1 MARTDTDLREL
12 FAERTNAVPAHSTV
26 ARVAAVDRRVRV
38 IRRRRAA
45 GASLGVVVVLLVLT
59 GLSSV
64 FRDGHDQT
72 GPVPAYEQKVGHGM
86 LPRYSDGGEVAA
98 YTTFRTNDKRDAT
111 FTFTPTSLGF
121 LVSIDCDREL
131 PKSRMVNVEINGKPF
146 MSGSCGTGVSTDGP
160 SYGDEQARA
169 ESLGVHLGEPATVRA
184 YVTEFAPGAKQPDNP
199 PVYRGA
205 LADYRVGV
213 AVYSPMPLA
222 DFPLPPRP
230 HRLASLDDDVAS
242 FGAGRLLGKVDAR
255 SVGPNGHGEVVTPLT
270 REGIRVEMYVVA
282 PGAVTVTVNGQTVD
296 VASSWTWAGGGFGP
310 AVLTPTELRHDGVN
324 VKVGDRLTVGFAG
337 TRFTDP
343 AWRAEVRAAKPDA
356 TVNGK

>member
-1 MARTDTDLREL
+1 MALSDTDLQEVL
-12 FAERTNAVPAHSTV
+12 AERASVLPVDSAG
-26 ARVAAVDRRVRV
+26 ARAAGVGRKVRV

-45 GASLGVVVVLLVLT
+45 SASLAVVVVLLVAT
-59 GLSSV
+59 GLSGLL
-64 FRDGHDQT
+64 RGAPEHT
-72 GPVPAYEQKVGHGM
+72 PPVPAHLQKVADGL
-86 LPRYSDGGEVAA
+86 LPRYSGGGEVSA
-98 YTTFRTNDKRDAT
+98 YTSFRTNDKRGAT

-146 MSGSCGTGVSTDGP
+146 MSGSCGPGLSTDGP

-169 ESLGVHLGEPATVRA
+169 ESLGVHLGELATVRA
-184 YVTEFAPGAKQPDNP
+184 YVMEFAPGAKQPDNP

-205 LADYRVGV
+205 LAGYRVGV

-222 DFPLPPRP
+222 DFPFPPRP
-230 HRLASLDDDVAS
+230 QRLASLDDGVAS

-270 REGIRVEMYVVA
+270 RQGIRVEMYVVA
-282 PGAVTVTVNGQTVD
+282 PGSVTVTVNGQTVD

-337 TRFTDP
+337 ARFTDP
-343 AWRAEVRAAKPDA
+343 AWRAEVRAAKPGTTA
-356 TVNGK
+356 NGK